1 MLCLTLLSCKM
12 MYVWSLYIVNIVSHA
27 YTQKCIQDQ
36 PNDLEIHKQK
46 IQLQRQTEDA
56 RSPFGSYSVKFEGK
70 KEPKDST
77 VFLLANT
84 NPLQQVLQYWVC
96 QSTCRVCIS
105 LSFYCIVY
113 LLLPL
118 CFFVDLSL
126 SLFVLPLFRLS
137 FLPNPL
143 SFLSFSQTFSPCH
156 SDSISLF
163 GSLRDSFPPPD
174 LLSDSFFAFLSNH

>member
-1 MLCLTLLSCKM
+1 M
-12 MYVWSLYIVNIVSHA
+12 SHA
-27 YTQKCIQDQ
+27 YTQICIQDQ

-46 IQLQRQTEDA
+46 IQLQRQAEDA
-56 RSPFGSYSVKFEGK
+56 RSPWSYSVKFEAK

-77 VFLLANT
+77 MFLLANT

-126 SLFVLPLFRLS
+126 SLFVLPLFCLS
-137 FLPNPL
+137 FLPKPL
-143 SFLSFSQTFSPCH
+143 SFLPFSQTFSPSH

-174 LLSDSFFAFLSNH
+174 LLSDSFVAFLSNH

>member
-1 MLCLTLLSCKM
+1 M
-12 MYVWSLYIVNIVSHA
+12 
-27 YTQKCIQDQ
+27 
-36 PNDLEIHKQK
+36 
-46 IQLQRQTEDA
+46 
-56 RSPFGSYSVKFEGK
+56 
-70 KEPKDST
+70 
-77 VFLLANT
+77 FLLANT

-96 QSTCRVCIS
+96 QRTCRVCIS

-126 SLFVLPLFRLS
+126 SLFVLPLFRLYFIS
-137 FLPNPL
+137 PQPP
-143 SFLSFSQTFSPCH
+143 FSQTFSPSH

-174 LLSDSFFAFLSNH
+174 LLSDSFFAFLSNYLSTVAELLGSQDFFTVHRDFFGHQLEAVESPVRLEGVL